1 MDAHWEPLGRQ
12 LKVLAAKGCGFST
25 DTLLLADFSMPK
37 RNSACADLGSGCG
50 VIPLLWGYRA
60 KPKSIL
66 ALDVQGEAL
75 ELMRASV
82 KENGMEG
89 LITPVQGDI
98 RDYRRVL
105 PHQALD
111 LAASNPP
118 YFPPG
123 SGAVSRDPQREWA
136 RHSASFQLA
145 DLAAAAGYSL
155 RHGGRLCLCLPA
167 SRLAEAMAVFRER
180 DLEPKRM
187 RLVQQRSGR
196 EPYLLLLECRKG
208 GGPGLSVQENLFIT
222 DSSGGYSQEMRRIYG
237 DYLTDENSGKEQEDA

>member
-50 VIPLLWGYRA
+50 VIPLLWGSRA

-123 SGAVSRDPQREWA
+123 SGAVSRDPLSSVSGTLSQSVCGWCSRGLAGSRISCCWNA
-136 RHSASFQLA
+136 GRAAGLGSAS
-145 DLAAAAGYSL
+145 
-155 RHGGRLCLCLPA
+155 RKTCL
-167 SRLAEAMAVFRER
+167 
-180 DLEPKRM
+180 
-187 RLVQQRSGR
+187 
-196 EPYLLLLECRKG
+196 
-208 GGPGLSVQENLFIT
+208 
-222 DSSGGYSQEMRRIYG
+222 
-237 DYLTDENSGKEQEDA
+237 

>member
-50 VIPLLWGYRA
+50 VIPLLWGSRA

-123 SGAVSRDPQREWA
+123 SGAVSRDPQR
-136 RHSASFQLA
+136 
-145 DLAAAAGYSL
+145 
-155 RHGGRLCLCLPA
+155 
-167 SRLAEAMAVFRER
+167 
-180 DLEPKRM
+180 
-187 RLVQQRSGR
+187 VQQRPGR